1 MSTLLLRFAGP
12 VQSWGINSKF
22 EVRRTE
28 NAPSKSG
35 VTGLLAA
42 ALGIRRNE
50 DISSLNKLRLGVR
63 TDPEGRL
70 LKDFHTAHS
79 EKNSYITTRYYL
91 SDAIFLVGLECGDE
105 IFLRKLEY
113 ALKHPAFPL
122 FLGRRS
128 CPPEAGMV
136 LGIRD
141 LSLEK
146 ALEEEPWQGPE
157 WKKKKM
163 PSKLS
168 MFIECVPDDPT
179 GSMVKDKAE
188 SFDPYYRKY
197 GYRRLKR
204 AEIKVASDEVASE
217 KMTSGKN
224 PDIIREHDAMG
235 EL

>member
-42 ALGIRRNE
+42 ALGIRRDE
-50 DISSLNKLRLGVR
+50 DVSILNQLRLGVR
-63 TDPEGRL
+63 TDQEGSF
-70 LKDFHTAHS
+70 LKDFHTVHS

-91 SDAIFLVGLECGDE
+91 SDAIFLVGLECKDE
-105 IFLRKLEY
+105 TFLQKLEY
-113 ALKHPAFPL
+113 ALKHPVFPL

-128 CPPEAGMV
+128 CPPQAGMV
-136 LGIRD
+136 LGIRA

-146 ALEEEPWQGPE
+146 ALETEPWQGPE
-157 WKKKKM
+157 WKKDKM
-163 PSKLS
+163 PSIFP
-168 MFIECVPDDPT
+168 MCIECAPEDSE
-179 GSMVKDKAE
+179 GGMVKDKAE
-188 SFDPYYRKY
+188 SFDPYQRKY
-197 GYRRLKR
+197 SYRRMKR
-204 AEIKVASDEVASE
+204 MDMKVTSDKVI
-217 KMTSGKN
+217 SGKN
-224 PDIIREHDAMG
+224 PDILREHDAMG

>member
-1 MSTLLLRFAGP
+1 
-12 VQSWGINSKF
+12 
-22 EVRRTE
+22 
-28 NAPSKSG
+28 
-35 VTGLLAA
+35 
-42 ALGIRRNE
+42 
-50 DISSLNKLRLGVR
+50 
-63 TDPEGRL
+63 
-70 LKDFHTAHS
+70 
-79 EKNSYITTRYYL
+79 
-91 SDAIFLVGLECGDE
+91 
-105 IFLRKLEY
+105 
-113 ALKHPAFPL
+113 
-122 FLGRRS
+122 
-128 CPPEAGMV
+128 MV

-204 AEIKVASDEVASE
+204 AEIKVASDEVAYNLLSDRRFHHLE
-217 KMTSGKN
+217 NHTDGLHCK
-224 PDIIREHDAMG
+224 IRSVRA
-235 EL
+235 

>member
-1 MSTLLLRFAGP
+1 
-12 VQSWGINSKF
+12 
-22 EVRRTE
+22 
-28 NAPSKSG
+28 
-35 VTGLLAA
+35 
-42 ALGIRRNE
+42 
-50 DISSLNKLRLGVR
+50 
-63 TDPEGRL
+63 
-70 LKDFHTAHS
+70 
-79 EKNSYITTRYYL
+79 
-91 SDAIFLVGLECGDE
+91 
-105 IFLRKLEY
+105 
-113 ALKHPAFPL
+113 
-122 FLGRRS
+122 
-128 CPPEAGMV
+128 MV

-204 AEIKVASDEVASE
+204 AEIKVASDEVVSE